1 MTRLTGIPTLTTKRL
16 TLRAPVEAD
25 FEHVATFFASQERS
39 WGFGGPLD
47 RTGAWRWFA
56 ANIGHFALKGF
67 GFWFLDTA
75 EGETVGMVGLWGPE
89 GWNETE
95 LGWVMFEGAE
105 GKGYAREAAEAVRA
119 YAYDTLGWGPL
130 CSNIFPGNDRSVILA
145 ERMGATL
152 ESEWNSPTHG
162 RELVYRHPS
171 KEALADLKESA
182 T

>member
-1 MTRLTGIPTLTTKRL
+1 MTRLSGIPTLTTDRL
-16 TLRAPVEAD
+16 TLRAPAEAD
-25 FEHVATFFASQERS
+25 FEHVATFFASKERS

-56 ANIGHFALKGF
+56 TNIGHFALKGF
-67 GFWFLDTA
+67 GFWFLETA

-119 YAYDTLGWGPL
+119 HAYDTLGWDAL
-130 CSNIFPGNDRSVILA
+130 CSNIFPGNARSVTLA
-145 ERMGATL
+145 ERMGARL
-152 ESEWNSPTHG
+152 EAEWDSPTHG
-162 RELVYRHPS
+162 TELVYRHPS
-171 KEALADLKESA
+171 KQELAEMKETRA
-182 T
+182 

>member
-1 MTRLTGIPTLTTKRL
+1 MTRLSGIPTLTTDRL

-25 FEHVATFFASQERS
+25 FEHVASFFASKERS

-56 ANIGHFALKGF
+56 ANIGHFVLKGF
-67 GFWFLDTA
+67 GFWFLETA

-119 YAYDTLGWGPL
+119 HAYDTLGWDAL
-130 CSNIFPGNDRSVILA
+130 CSNIFPGNERSVTLA
-145 ERMGATL
+145 ERMGARL
-152 ESEWNSPTHG
+152 EAEWDSPTHG
-162 RELVYRHPS
+162 TELVYRHPS
-171 KEALADLKESA
+171 KQELAEMKETRA
-182 T
+182 